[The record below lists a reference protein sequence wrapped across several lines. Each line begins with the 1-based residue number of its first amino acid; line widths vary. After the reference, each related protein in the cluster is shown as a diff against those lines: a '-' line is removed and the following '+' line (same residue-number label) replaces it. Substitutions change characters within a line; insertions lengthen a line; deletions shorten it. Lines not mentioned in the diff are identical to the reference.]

1 MTDMILIFIAAMA
14 VWTGIIIYL
23 LHLDK
28 KIRELEKRLEG

>member
-1 MTDMILIFIAAMA
+1 MTDMVLIFIAAMA

-28 KIRELEKRLEG
+28 KIRDLEKRMEG

>member
-1 MTDMILIFIAAMA
+1 MTDMMLIFIAAMT

>member
-1 MTDMILIFIAAMA
+1 MTDMILIFIAAMV

-28 KIRELEKRLEG
+28 KIRDLEKRLEG